1 MSDARLRLPDRE
13 ARRSGRTLVLALGSS
28 LRGDDGAAGAVMARL
43 ATGGPPPAD
52 VDLLDGGTPGLETAL
67 MLEGYRRAII
77 IDAADLGRRPGEWA
91 RLDVDRSGLVGGRSA
106 PAGERID
113 PTSIHRAGL
122 AEALELGATLGVL
135 PESVTVYAIQPL
147 ECGWSTGLSRPVE
160 AAVVEVSRAVEEEI
174 GSS

>member
-1 MSDARLRLPDRE
+1 MRPGILAPPC
-13 ARRSGRTLVLALGSS
+13 RSGRTLVLGLGSS
-28 LRGDDGAAGAVMARL
+28 LRGDDGVAGAVLARL

-67 MLEGYRRAII
+67 LLEGYRRAII

-91 RLDVDRSGLVGGRSA
+91 RLVVDPAGLVEGRRA
-106 PAGERID
+106 IAENRTE
-113 PTSIHRAGL
+113 PTSVHHAGL

-160 AAVVEVSRAVEEEI
+160 AAVAEVSRAVGDEI
-174 GSS
+174 GGR